1 MELGVQ
7 QKEVS
12 KGELDSGH
20 PCRAVLDGLNDIV
33 VLRTMVKQWVQP
45 LKKWAHLLCDY
56 TEVKDPTC
64 DSTEV
69 LEANAVTKQVVGLVI
84 SGTIIE
90 AKNTVEAFSVS
101 FWPNL
106 VSRFPCMPFFI
117 WSCWFTGFCS
127 CS

>member
-1 MELGVQ
+1 M
-7 QKEVS
+7 
-12 KGELDSGH
+12 
-20 PCRAVLDGLNDIV
+20 
-33 VLRTMVKQWVQP
+33 
-45 LKKWAHLLCDY
+45 LCDY
-56 TEVKDPTC
+56 TEVEDPTC

>member
-1 MELGVQ
+1 MQ

-20 PCRAVLDGLNDIV
+20 PCRPVLDNLNGIAVL
-33 VLRTMVKQWVQP
+33 RAMVEQWVQP

-69 LEANAVTKQVVGLVI
+69 LETNAVTKQVARLVI
-84 SGTIIE
+84 SGTIIA
-90 AKNTVEAFSVS
+90 AKNTVRH
-101 FWPNL
+101 
-106 VSRFPCMPFFI
+106 SR
-117 WSCWFTGFCS
+117 
-127 CS
+127 